1 METQDQRSLEGRANE
16 SNRWKR
22 LGKRALNRAKH
33 ESKLLPY
40 EAVSAAVGSW
50 GGYEFGKVAST
61 ARSYIDGG
69 NWEANNFDQNLQ
81 KFRDIITG
89 DFVWMIGGFMQNLN
103 QNLQDLEYGIV
114 GGIAGAL
121 LTIYPGRKLG
131 KYINNK
137 LLSRNNKESII

>member
-1 METQDQRSLEGRANE
+1 METQDQRSLEGRVNT
-16 SNRWKR
+16 NRWKR

-69 NWEANNFDQNLQ
+69 NWEANNFVKNIQNIG
-81 KFRDIITG
+81 DILTG

-114 GGIAGAL
+114 GGMVGAL
-121 LTIYPGRKLG
+121 AAIYPGRKIG
-131 KYINNK
+131 QYINNK
-137 LLSRNNKESII
+137 LFSRNNKESII